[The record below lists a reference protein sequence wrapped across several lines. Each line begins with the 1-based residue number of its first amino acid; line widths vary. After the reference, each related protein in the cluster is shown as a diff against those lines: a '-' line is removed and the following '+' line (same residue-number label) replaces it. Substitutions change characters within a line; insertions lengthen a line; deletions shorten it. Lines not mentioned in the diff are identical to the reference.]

1 MNLNQV
7 TIPVAD
13 IERAINFYEKLGLK
27 LIVKEP
33 PHYARFECPEGD
45 ATFSLHRVHEKQLQN
60 NVWVYFEVQN
70 LDSYV
75 QRLLKKGIEFEELP
89 NDKSWLWRE
98 SRLKDPDNNQIIIY
112 FAGNNRKNPPW
123 RINLPG
129 RSQK

>member
-7 TIPVAD
+7 TVPVSD
-13 IERAINFYEKLGLK
+13 IETSIVFYEKLGLK
-27 LIVKEP
+27 LIVVDLFR
-33 PHYARFECPEGD
+33 YARFECPEGD
-45 ATFSLHRVHEKQLQN
+45 ATFSLHRVHEKQQQN

-98 SRLKDPDNNQIIIY
+98 SRLKDPDNNQIINY